1 MENKNVLVTGA
12 GRGIGKAI
20 AIAFA
25 KAGYDVIINY
35 NGSQGAALET
45 LEEVKKYSDHS
56 MILKANVADGQE
68 VEAMFKEIQN
78 TYKKLDC
85 LVNNSGITRDTLCL
99 RMSEEEFMDVININ
113 LKGTFLCSKQACRLM
128 MKKKQGSI
136 INMASV
142 VGISGNAGQC
152 NYAASKAGIIGFT
165 KSLAKEMGSRN
176 IRVNSLAPGFI
187 QTQMTDVLSD
197 EVKKNLVSQIP
208 MKTLGTVEDIAQSA
222 LFLAGDGSKYITG
235 QVIQIDGGMLM

>member
-1 MENKNVLVTGA
+1 MENKVVLVTGA
-12 GRGIGKAI
+12 GRGIGRSLAI
-20 AIAFA
+20 EFA
-25 KAGYDVIINY
+25 KAGYDVIVNY
-35 NGSQGAALET
+35 NGSEAAALET
-45 LEEVKKYSDHS
+45 LEEVKKYSENS
-56 MILKANVADGQE
+56 MVIKANVANAEE
-68 VEAMFKEIQN
+68 VEAMFKQIQD

-99 RMSEEEFMDVININ
+99 RMSEKEFMDVIDIN
-113 LKGTFLCSKQACRLM
+113 LKGTFLCSKQASRMM

-176 IRVNSLAPGFI
+176 IRVNAIAPGFI
-187 QTQMTDVLSD
+187 QTQMTDVLSED
-197 EVKKNLVSQIP
+197 VKKNLISQIP
-208 MKTLGTVEDIAQSA
+208 LNTLGTVEDIAYTA
-222 LFLAGDGSKYITG
+222 LFLASEQSKYITG
-235 QVIQIDGGMLM
+235 QVIQVDGGMLM

>member
-1 MENKNVLVTGA
+1 
-12 GRGIGKAI
+12 
-20 AIAFA
+20 
-25 KAGYDVIINY
+25 
-35 NGSQGAALET
+35 
-45 LEEVKKYSDHS
+45 
-56 MILKANVADGQE
+56 
-68 VEAMFKEIQN
+68 
-78 TYKKLDC
+78 
-85 LVNNSGITRDTLCL
+85 
-99 RMSEEEFMDVININ
+99 
-113 LKGTFLCSKQACRLM
+113 
-128 MKKKQGSI
+128 
-136 INMASV
+136 MASV

>member
-20 AIAFA
+20 AIEFA
-25 KAGYDVIINY
+25 KNGYDVIINY
-35 NGSQGAALET
+35 NGSKEAALET
-45 LEEVKKYSDHS
+45 LEEVKKYSNHS
-56 MILKANVADGQE
+56 MIVQANVANGQE
-68 VEAMFKEIQN
+68 VEAMFQQIQE

-85 LVNNSGITRDTLCL
+85 LVNNSGITRDILCL
-99 RMSEEEFMDVININ
+99 RMSEEEFMDVIQVN

-142 VGISGNAGQC
+142 VGLSGNAGQC
-152 NYAASKAGIIGFT
+152 NYAASKAGIIGFS

-176 IRVNSLAPGFI
+176 IRVNAIAPGFI
-187 QTQMTDVLSD
+187 QTKMTEVLSE
-197 EVKKNLVSQIP
+197 EVKKNLVNQIP
-208 MKTLGTVEDIAQSA
+208 MKQLGDVEDVAQTA
-222 LFLAGDGSKYITG
+222 IFLAGDASKYITG
-235 QVIQIDGGMLM
+235 QVIQVDGGMLM